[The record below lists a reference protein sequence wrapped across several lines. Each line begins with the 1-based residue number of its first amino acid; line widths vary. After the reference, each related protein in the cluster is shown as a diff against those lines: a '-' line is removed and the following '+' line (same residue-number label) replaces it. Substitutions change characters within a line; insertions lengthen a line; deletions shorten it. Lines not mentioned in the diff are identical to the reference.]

1 MRFGILEWAVFIA
14 VIGLLLGVFWWRSR
28 KKPLPSDWPLAPR
41 TLFSGQEDQVFQFLK
56 QAFPEHLVLAKV
68 PLARFMRLKRGEDPN
83 VWFPIINPLHVTFVV
98 CTQRGFVIGA
108 LDLPTETNTSASAST
123 LKQRALQVC
132 GIKYMSLTGSA
143 LPTAHMLRTMMLG
156 TAPDSDKPHSEF
168 YRQSS
173 FGDIDAARAKL
184 DETIKN
190 KRSGREGW
198 SQDSI
203 VGADS
208 FLHGD
213 TRLSKFSN

>member
-1 MRFGILEWAVFIA
+1 MQFGVLELSALLVVLA
-14 VIGLLLGVFWWRSR
+14 GLVLTYWWRSR

-41 TLFSGQEDQVFQFLK
+41 TLFSGQEEQVYHFLRN
-56 QAFPEHLVLAKV
+56 AFPEYLVLAKV
-68 PLARFMRLKRGEDPN
+68 PLARFMRLKKGEDPN
-83 VWFPIINPLHVTFVV
+83 VWFPLINPLHVTFIV
-98 CTQRGFVIGA
+98 CTQKGFVIGA
-108 LDLPTETNTSASAST
+108 LDLPTEVNTSSSANT

-143 LPTAHMLRTMMLG
+143 LPTAHMLRAMMLG
-156 TAPDSDKPHSEF
+156 SAPQPDRPHSEF

-198 SQDSI
+198 SPDSI

-208 FLHGD
+208 FLNSD
-213 TRLSKFSN
+213 TRIS

>member
-1 MRFGILEWAVFIA
+1 MRFGPLEWIVLIVVLA
-14 VIGLLLGVFWWRSR
+14 LLVGIFWWRSR
-28 KKPLPSDWPLAPR
+28 PKPLPSDWPLAPR
-41 TLFSGQEDQVFQFLK
+41 TLFSGQEEQVFQFLRN
-56 QAFPEHLVLAKV
+56 AFPEHLVLAKV
-68 PLARFMRLKRGEDPN
+68 PLARFMRLKKGEDPN
-83 VWFPIINPLHVTFVV
+83 VWFPLINPLHVTFIV
-98 CTQRGFVIGA
+98 CTQKGFVIGA
-108 LDLPTETNTSASAST
+108 LDLPTEGNSSASANT

-156 TAPDSDKPHSEF
+156 SAPEPDRPHSEF

-198 SQDSI
+198 SPDSI
-203 VGADS
+203 AGADS
-208 FLHGD
+208 FLSSD
-213 TRLSKFSN
+213 TRINSKQ